1 MRYWNHLLKV
11 QKKWQLKLPNETT
24 MWWNYDVCLTV
35 PSLRNKETFWSVGS
49 RMFTELMCLN
59 VLSNHF
65 ATENVLCTIVKFT
78 VHRPMFSVQFAICI
92 SIIKCLKCAVNSLS
106 SIVEDLRKSEHW
118 TSCDNPPLPNPLV
131 NWLTFNDQSSCRRF
145 LANWQNKR
153 KTINWSTWPVT
164 SDQFMIFLLF
174 CQFAKK
180 RRQQLEIVL
189 SNHRAVNYELPMLVS
204 VAKQLI
210 WWPMCVKC

>member
-1 MRYWNHLLKV
+1 
-11 QKKWQLKLPNETT
+11 
-24 MWWNYDVCLTV
+24 
-35 PSLRNKETFWSVGS
+35 
-49 RMFTELMCLN
+49 MFTELMCLN

-131 NWLTFNDQSSCRRF
+131 
-145 LANWQNKR
+145 K
-153 KTINWSTWPVT
+153 
-164 SDQFMIFLLF
+164 
-174 CQFAKK
+174 
-180 RRQQLEIVL
+180 
-189 SNHRAVNYELPMLVS
+189 
-204 VAKQLI
+204 
-210 WWPMCVKC
+210 